1 MPFGAIDGNPPGTTY
16 RDRAA
21 LVAAGVHRNRQAGM
35 VGGAWR
41 GTESIVLNGGYRD
54 DHDLGDEITYTGYG
68 GQDATGRQVRD
79 QAWEQAN
86 QGMRVNEAEG
96 LPLRVMLVGAGR
108 SRPRP

>member
-1 MPFGAIDGNPPGTTY
+1 
-16 RDRAA
+16 
-21 LVAAGVHRNRQAGM
+21 M